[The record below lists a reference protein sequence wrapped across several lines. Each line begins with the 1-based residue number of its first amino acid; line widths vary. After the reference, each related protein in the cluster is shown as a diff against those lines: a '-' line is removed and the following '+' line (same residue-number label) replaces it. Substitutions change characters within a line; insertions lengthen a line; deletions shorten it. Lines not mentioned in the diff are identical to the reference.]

1 MGYNKEEV
9 VIEDHNRERSIVML
23 IQFNFK
29 NFKSFRDEV
38 SLDLS
43 ATKITEHESHV
54 VDIANDKL
62 LKVAAIYGA
71 NASGKSNVYDAFDYM
86 TYYVA
91 ESFNFGGEED
101 SRWKKESKY
110 LKVTPFLFDE
120 KSCDEESTFEVF
132 YVDNAENSGKIY
144 QYGFSLRRNE
154 VVEEWLYSKA
164 KTARNN
170 YRTVFYRKKG
180 EELEMNGF
188 FKNHMENIKASLNKE
203 TLIVSLGTKLRIDKL
218 KKVRDWFMNNEILDF
233 GDPAEN
239 YFRSRMLPE
248 GFIDSKDVQGN
259 VVKYFSSFDEAIQD
273 FDVEE
278 LQQED
283 EKDTGKGYKI
293 DALHRMADSQ
303 KMASIPLKLESSGT
317 LKMFALYPSLKDV
330 LDHGGT
336 LFIDELN
343 ARLHPLLVRNI
354 ILTFLSPEINTQ
366 NAQLIFTTHD
376 IWQFSNELL
385 RRDEIWLVNKNR
397 DGVSDLYSLA
407 DFKDEEG
414 NKVRRDEALSK
425 KYLTG
430 NYGAIPALKPMNM
443 LTGRTGDG
451 E

>member
-1 MGYNKEEV
+1 
-9 VIEDHNRERSIVML
+9 ML

-54 VDIANDKL
+54 VDIANDRL

-101 SRWKKESKY
+101 SRRKKENDY
-110 LKVTPFLFDE
+110 PKVTPFLFDE
-120 KSCDEESTFEVF
+120 RSCDEETTFEVF

-144 QYGFSLRRNE
+144 QYGFSLKRDE

-164 KTARNN
+164 KTARNI
-170 YRTVFYRKKG
+170 YRTIFYRKKG
-180 EELEMNGF
+180 EELEINGF
-188 FKNHMENIKASLNKE
+188 SKNHVENIKASLNKE
-203 TLIVSLGTKLRIDKL
+203 TLIVSLGAKLRVAKL
-218 KKVRDWFMNNEILDF
+218 KKVRDWFLNNDILDF

-239 YFRSRMLPE
+239 FFRSRMLPE
-248 GFIDSKDVQGN
+248 DFVDSKEVQGN
-259 VVKYFSSFDEAIQD
+259 VVKYFASFDEAIQD
-273 FDVEE
+273 FNVEK
-278 LQQED
+278 LPQED
-283 EKDTGKGYKI
+283 EKETSKSYRI
-293 DALHRMADSQ
+293 DALHKMTDSQ
-303 KMASIPLKLESSGT
+303 KMAAIPLKMESSGT

-330 LDHGGT
+330 LDNGGT

-385 RRDEIWLVNKNR
+385 RRDEIWLVKKNR
-397 DGVSDLYSLA
+397 DGVSELYSLA
-407 DFKDEEG
+407 DFKDEDG

-430 NYGAIPALKPMNM
+430 IYGAIPALKPMKM
-443 LTGRTGDG
+443 LTGRAADG

>member
-1 MGYNKEEV
+1 
-9 VIEDHNRERSIVML
+9 ML

-29 NFKSFRDEV
+29 NFKSFREEV

-43 ATKITEHESHV
+43 ATKITEHEEHV

-71 NASGKSNVYDAFDYM
+71 NASGKSNVYDAFNYM
-86 TYYVA
+86 SYYVV
-91 ESFNFGGEED
+91 ESFKFGGEDE
-101 SRWKKESKY
+101 SRRKTDTDY
-110 LKVTPFLFDE
+110 IQVTPFLFDN
-120 KSCDEESTFEVF
+120 KSRDEETTFEVF
-132 YVDNAENSGKIY
+132 YVDNSENTGKIY
-144 QYGFSLRRNE
+144 QYGFSMKKDE
-154 VVEEWLYSKA
+154 IVEEWLYSKA
-164 KTARNN
+164 KTARNQ
-170 YRTVFYRKKG
+170 YRTIFYRKKG

-188 FKNHMENIKASLNKE
+188 SKSHVENIKASLNKE
-203 TLIVSLGTKLRIDKL
+203 ALIVSLGAKLRIAKL
-218 KKVRDWFMNNEILDF
+218 KKVRDWFLNNEIIDF

-239 YFRSRMLPE
+239 FFRSRVLPE
-248 GFIDSKDVQGN
+248 GFIDSKEVQGN
-259 VVKYFSSFDEAIQD
+259 VIKYFASFDEAIQD

-278 LQQED
+278 LPPED
-283 EKDTGKGYKI
+283 DRETSKSFKI
-293 DALHRMADSQ
+293 DALHKMTDSD
-303 KMASIPLKLESSGT
+303 KMAPIPLKLESSGT

-385 RRDEIWLVNKNR
+385 RRDEIWMVNKNK
-397 DGVSDLYSLA
+397 DGVSELYSLA
-407 DFKDEEG
+407 DFKDEDG
-414 NKVRRDEALSK
+414 NKVRRDEALAK
-425 KYLTG
+425 NYLTG
-430 NYGAIPALKPMNM
+430 NYGAIPALKPMKM
-443 LTGRTGDG
+443 LTGRNADG

>member
-1 MGYNKEEV
+1 
-9 VIEDHNRERSIVML
+9 ML

-43 ATKITEHESHV
+43 ATKITEHEDHV

-86 TYYVA
+86 TYYVS
-91 ESFNFGGEED
+91 ESFKFGDED
-101 SRWKKESKY
+101 ENRRKKEADY
-110 LKVTPFLFDE
+110 LKVTPFLFDDN
-120 KSCDEESTFEVF
+120 SRNEETTFEVF
-132 YVDNAENSGKIY
+132 YVDNSENTGKIY
-144 QYGFSLRRNE
+144 QYGFSLKADE

-188 FKNHMENIKASLNKE
+188 SRSHVENIKASLNKE
-203 TLIVSLGTKLRIDKL
+203 SLIVSLGAKLRVAKL
-218 KKVRDWFMNNEILDF
+218 KKVRDWFLNNDIIDF

-239 YFRSRMLPE
+239 FFRSRVLPD
-248 GFIDSKDVQGN
+248 GFIDSKEVQEN
-259 VVKYFSSFDEAIQD
+259 VVKYFASFDEAIQD
-273 FDVEE
+273 FEVEE
-278 LQQED
+278 LPPED
-283 EKDTGKGYKI
+283 EKDMSKSYTI
-293 DALHRMADSQ
+293 DALHRKVGS
-303 KMASIPLKLESSGT
+303 KEMASIPLKQESSGT

-330 LDHGGT
+330 LDNGGT
-336 LFIDELN
+336 LFVDELN

-366 NAQLIFTTHD
+366 NAQLVFTTHD

-385 RRDEIWLVNKNR
+385 RRDEIWMVNKNI

-407 DFKDEEG
+407 EFKDEEG
-414 NKVRRDEALSK
+414 NKVRRDEALAK
-425 KYLTG
+425 NYLTG
-430 NYGAIPALKPMNM
+430 NYGAIPALKPMKM
-443 LTGRTGDG
+443 LTGRAADG

>member
-1 MGYNKEEV
+1 
-9 VIEDHNRERSIVML
+9 ML

-101 SRWKKESKY
+101 SRRKKENDY
-110 LKVTPFLFDE
+110 PKVTPFLFDE
-120 KSCDEESTFEVF
+120 RSCDEETTFEVF

-144 QYGFSLRRNE
+144 QYGFSLKRDE

-170 YRTVFYRKKG
+170 YRTIFYRKKG
-180 EELEMNGF
+180 EELEINGF
-188 FKNHMENIKASLNKE
+188 SKNHVENIKASLNKE
-203 TLIVSLGTKLRIDKL
+203 TLIVSLGAKLRVAKL
-218 KKVRDWFMNNEILDF
+218 KKVRDWFLNNDILDF

-239 YFRSRMLPE
+239 FFRSRMLPE
-248 GFIDSKDVQGN
+248 DFVDSKEVQGN
-259 VVKYFSSFDEAIQD
+259 VVKYFASFDEAIQD
-273 FDVEE
+273 FNVEK
-278 LQQED
+278 LPQED
-283 EKDTGKGYKI
+283 EKETSKSYRI
-293 DALHRMADSQ
+293 DALHKMTDSQ
-303 KMASIPLKLESSGT
+303 KMAAIPLKMVSSGT

-330 LDHGGT
+330 LDNGGT

-385 RRDEIWLVNKNR
+385 RRDEIWLVKKNR
-397 DGVSDLYSLA
+397 DGVSELYSLA
-407 DFKDEEG
+407 DFKDEDG

-430 NYGAIPALKPMNM
+430 IYGAIPALKPMKM
-443 LTGRTGDG
+443 LTGRAADG

>member
-1 MGYNKEEV
+1 
-9 VIEDHNRERSIVML
+9 ML

-29 NFKSFRDEV
+29 NYKSFRDEV

-86 TYYVA
+86 TYYVS

-101 SRWKKESKY
+101 GRRKTENNY
-110 LKVTPFLFDE
+110 MKVTPFLFDRR
-120 KSCDEESTFEVF
+120 SCDEESTFEVF

-144 QYGFSLRRNE
+144 QYGFSLKGDE

-164 KTARNN
+164 KTSRNN
-170 YRTVFYRKKG
+170 YRTIFYRKKG

-188 FKNHMENIKASLNKE
+188 SKSHIENIKASLNKE

-218 KKVRDWFMNNEILDF
+218 KKVRDWFLNNEILDF

-239 YFRSRMLPE
+239 YFRSRVLPE
-248 GFIDSKDVQGN
+248 DFVDSKEVQGN
-259 VVKYFSSFDEAIQD
+259 VVKYFASFDEAIQD
-273 FDVEE
+273 FYVEE
-278 LQQED
+278 LRQDD

-293 DALHRMADSQ
+293 DALHKMVDSQ
-303 KMASIPLKLESSGT
+303 ELASIPLKLESSGT

-376 IWQFSNELL
+376 VWQFSNELL

-397 DGVSDLYSLA
+397 DGVSELYSLA

-414 NKVRRDEALSK
+414 NKVRRDEALYK

-430 NYGAIPALKPMNM
+430 SYGAIPALKPMEM
-443 LTGRTGDG
+443 LTGRTLDD

>member
-1 MGYNKEEV
+1 
-9 VIEDHNRERSIVML
+9 ML

-29 NFKSFRDEV
+29 NFKSFRDET

-54 VDIANDKL
+54 VGIANDKL

-91 ESFNFGGEED
+91 ESLNFGGEED
-101 SRWKKESKY
+101 NRRKTGNHY
-110 LKVTPFLFDE
+110 MRVIPFLFDE
-120 KSCDEESTFEVF
+120 KSRDEETVFEVF
-132 YVDNAENSGKIY
+132 YVDNAEDSGKIY
-144 QYGFSLRRNE
+144 QYGFSLKKDE

-188 FKNHMENIKASLNKE
+188 SKNHVENIKASLNKE
-203 TLIVSLGTKLRIDKL
+203 TLIVSLGARLRVAKL
-218 KKVRDWFMNNEILDF
+218 KKVRDWFLNNEILDF

-239 YFRSRMLPE
+239 YFRSKVLPE
-248 GFIDSKDVQGN
+248 GFVDSKEVQGN
-259 VVKYFSSFDEAIQD
+259 VVKYFASFDESIQK
-273 FDVEE
+273 FNVEE
-278 LQQED
+278 VPQGEG
-283 EKDTGKGYKI
+283 EDTGKSYKI
-293 DALHRMADSQ
+293 DALHKMADSQ
-303 KMASIPLKLESSGT
+303 KLASIPLKLESSGT

-354 ILTFLSPEINTQ
+354 ILSFLSSEINTQ

-376 IWQFSNELL
+376 VWQFSNELL

-397 DGVSDLYSLA
+397 DGVSELYSLA

-414 NKVRRDEALSK
+414 NKVRRDEVLSK

-430 NYGAIPALKPMNM
+430 SYGAIPALKPMKM
-443 LTGRTGDG
+443 LTGRIADG

>member
-1 MGYNKEEV
+1 
-9 VIEDHNRERSIVML
+9 ML

-43 ATKITEHESHV
+43 ATKITEHEDHI

-91 ESFNFGGEED
+91 ESFKFGDED
-101 SRWKKESKY
+101 ENRRKKEADY
-110 LKVTPFLFDE
+110 LKVTPFLFDDN
-120 KSCDEESTFEVF
+120 SRNEETTFEVF
-132 YVDNAENSGKIY
+132 FVDNSENTGKIY
-144 QYGFSLRRNE
+144 QYGFSLKKDE

-188 FKNHMENIKASLNKE
+188 SKNHVENIKASLNND
-203 TLIVSLGTKLRIDKL
+203 II
-218 KKVRDWFMNNEILDF
+218 DF

-239 YFRSRMLPE
+239 FFRSRVLPDE
-248 GFIDSKDVQGN
+248 FTDSKEVQKN
-259 VVKYFSSFDEAIQD
+259 VVKYFASFDEAIQD
-273 FDVEE
+273 FKVEE
-278 LQQED
+278 LPPED
-283 EKDTGKGYKI
+283 EKETSKSYTI
-293 DALHRMADSQ
+293 DALHRKVGSQ
-303 KMASIPLKLESSGT
+303 EMASIPLKQESSGT

-330 LDHGGT
+330 LDNGGT
-336 LFIDELN
+336 LFVDELN

-385 RRDEIWLVNKNR
+385 RRDEIWMVNKNR
-397 DGVSDLYSLA
+397 DGVSELYSLA
-407 DFKDEEG
+407 EFKDEDG
-414 NKVRRDEALSK
+414 NKVRRDEALAK
-425 KYLTG
+425 NYLTG
-430 NYGAIPALKPMNM
+430 NYGAIPALKPMKM
-443 LTGRTGDG
+443 LTGRAADG